1 MNFLLRSFTSLLLTG
16 PLLGDGTE
24 VNQDTLKK
32 LKLPGIRINLEAK
45 AVDVTST
52 ITLVEGSLEFIACTK
67 GTKEHE
73 AIIAVEAKPS
83 HIHTALLLLGAKA
96 GHPAIRKIVGEG
108 DDQHWIDLPPKGS
121 GVTVSL
127 VIPNKDKNPTELPLS
142 DFVHRLDDAGEPD
155 KDETRKRLKV
165 FLFAGS
171 HLIGQDDTP

>member
-1 MNFLLRSFTSLLLTG
+1 MKFLLRSITSLLLTG

-52 ITLVEGSLEFIACTK
+52 ITLDEGSLEFIACTK

-108 DDQHWIDLPPKGS
+108 DDQHWIDLPP
-121 GVTVSL
+121 
-127 VIPNKDKNPTELPLS
+127 
-142 DFVHRLDDAGEPD
+142 
-155 KDETRKRLKV
+155 
-165 FLFAGS
+165 
-171 HLIGQDDTP
+171 